1 MPLNSLEAGSSFAV
15 RPSNISL
22 PLLPRWPSRSY
33 LKWPTACTAMSNRR
47 ANVSPSVPPSSPGR
61 QAGGPTTEAR
71 QMDDG
76 GESSTS
82 VELRTRTSHSP
93 SLPLSLPSLRVSAAW
108 ARGEHAV
115 DGRFLTRRGTSSRR
129 PTSPTDSFIK
139 PDGKWGRARRVG
151 VNCRGRER
159 MLHAGGAWRAIGE
172 EHRSLS
178 CLTRH
183 FSVI

>member
-1 MPLNSLEAGSSFAV
+1 
-15 RPSNISL
+15 
-22 PLLPRWPSRSY
+22 
-33 LKWPTACTAMSNRR
+33 
-47 ANVSPSVPPSSPGR
+47 
-61 QAGGPTTEAR
+61 
-71 QMDDG
+71 MDDS

-93 SLPLSLPSLRVSAAW
+93 SLSLSLPSPRVSAAW

-151 VNCRGRER
+151 VNCRGRGENGCCMRVER
-159 MLHAGGAWRAIGE
+159 GERLERSTEAYHVSPDTFLSYDNIRLHSSHI
-172 EHRSLS
+172 HR
-178 CLTRH
+178 
-183 FSVI
+183 